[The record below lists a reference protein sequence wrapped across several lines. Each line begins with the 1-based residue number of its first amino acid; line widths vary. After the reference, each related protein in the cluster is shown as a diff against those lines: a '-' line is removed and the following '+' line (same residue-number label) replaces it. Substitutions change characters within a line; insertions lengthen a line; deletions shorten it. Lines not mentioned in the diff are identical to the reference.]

1 MKYGINLFG
10 ITKEIIGN
18 TYIEIDMEKEAN
30 AGQLLERLKNDYPKL
45 KTIKSLLLAVNS
57 EYAEKD
63 LILHFRDE
71 IALIP
76 PVSGG

>member
-1 MKYGINLFG
+1 MKYVINLFG

-18 TYIEIDMEKEAN
+18 TYIEIEIEGSVKVEE
-30 AGQLLERLKNDYPKL
+30 LLKRLKEDFPKL
-45 KTIKSLLLAVNS
+45 TAIKSLMIAVNS

-63 LILHFRDE
+63 LILNFRDE

>member
-1 MKYGINLFG
+1 MKYTINLFG

-18 TYIEIDMEKEAN
+18 TLIEIEMEESVKVA
-30 AGQLLERLKNDYPKL
+30 QLLEKLKDDYPKL
-45 KTIKSLLLAVNS
+45 RAIKSLLVAVNS
-57 EYAEKD
+57 EYAEQD
-63 LILHFRDE
+63 LILNFRDE